1 MTPQDALA
9 LAIERGLDLVEVA
22 EKANPPVC
30 RIMDY
35 GKYKYE
41 QAKRQREAKRHQH
54 QMSIKEI
61 KFRPKTS
68 GHDYEFKKN
77 HVRDFL
83 EGRDKVKV
91 TVMFRGREM
100 AHPEVG
106 QDLLHRL
113 IQDVQDLGTVE
124 QLPKMEGRFMVLML
138 VPKR

>member
-1 MTPQDALA
+1 MPPQEALA
-9 LAIERGLDLVEVA
+9 LAQELGLDLVEVA
-22 EKANPPVC
+22 EKAKPPVC

-41 QAKRQREAKRHQH
+41 QAKRLREAKKHQH
-54 QMSIKEI
+54 QMSVKEI

-68 GHDYEFKKN
+68 EHDYEFKKN
-77 HVRDFL
+77 HVHEFL
-83 EGRDKVKV
+83 AARDKVKV

-106 QDLLHRL
+106 QALLQRL
-113 IQDVQDLGTVE
+113 IADVAEVGSVE
-124 QLPKMEGRFMVLML
+124 SLPKMEGRFMVLIL